1 MFSVLKKIS
10 DFAGTRRGLLK
21 KSMAVAFLGAVFA
34 ALQFA
39 ALMLTLDILVGGVDL
54 RIWPVI
60 GVMMVSVVGR
70 AACSYWST
78 NAETETGYFMVAE
91 KRIHIGDRLRYIPM
105 GYFNDNSLGNIT
117 AVVTT
122 TLSDV
127 ENNAARCL
135 VSVIG
140 GFLNTLGLC
149 LGLTVADWRLGLLA
163 IVGILAYLGVTELS
177 QRAMLKTG
185 PARQHAQMN
194 LVEAVLEYIQGMSVV
209 KSYGLD
215 KDSGQ
220 AVQRTVDESCDKALS
235 LEKSVI
241 PWMGLR
247 QVVVRVFSVAIAVCA
262 LAFYS
267 GGTLSLARCLL
278 MLVASFML
286 YAELESAG
294 NMADNLQML
303 GASMD
308 KANSIDD
315 TPVMDIDGAEL
326 TTADASVEFQD
337 VSFAYGDR
345 TILDH
350 VSLTVPSGSTTAV
363 VGPSGGGKTTLCNL
377 IARFWDVQSGKITVG
392 GYDVRE
398 YKLDSLM
405 KNISMVFQSVYLFND
420 TVENNIKFGRPDAT
434 HEQVVAAARAAC
446 CHDFIMALPDG
457 YDTVLGEGGGSL
469 SGGEKQRISIARAML
484 KDAPI
489 VILDEATASVDPEN
503 EAELQAAISALTR
516 GKTLIMIAHRLNTV
530 RNADQIL
537 VLSGGHIVQRGTA
550 MRTKSWTGKGQECT
564 HTRNGCE
571 QSKHT
576 SHPDIKRTRRSRSWD
591 THLTRRCVA
600 GIGNIRKV
608 EICTGIS
615 SGRLCIHRSKRRR
628 RWPTIMPM
636 GATIRKPLRPWD
648 MSTGIVCGNGCW
660 KRGRRR
666 DRLVCRGE
674 MS

>member
-140 GFLNTLGLC
+140 GFLNTLGPC

-163 IVGILAYLGVTELS
+163 IAGILAYLGVTELS

-235 LEKSVI
+235 LEKSVV

-326 TTADASVEFQD
+326 TPADTSVEFQD

-350 VSLTVPSGSTTAV
+350 VSLTVPSGSITAV

-537 VLSGGHIVQRGTA
+537 VLSGGHIVQRGTH
-550 MRTKSWTGKGQECT
+550 QELMAQGGLYADFVGV
-564 HTRNGCE
+564 RQE
-571 QSKHT
+571 ALRWKL
-576 SHPDIKRTRRSRSWD
+576 D
-591 THLTRRCVA
+591 T
-600 GIGNIRKV
+600 
-608 EICTGIS
+608 
-615 SGRLCIHRSKRRR
+615 
-628 RWPTIMPM
+628 
-636 GATIRKPLRPWD
+636 
-648 MSTGIVCGNGCW
+648 
-660 KRGRRR
+660 
-666 DRLVCRGE
+666 
-674 MS
+674 

>member
-39 ALMLTLDILVGGVDL
+39 ALMLTLDILVGGADL

-60 GVMMVSVVGR
+60 GVMVVSVVGR

-163 IVGILAYLGVTELS
+163 IAGILAYLGVTELS

-220 AVQRTVDESCDKALS
+220 AVQMTVDESCDKALS
-235 LEKSVI
+235 LEKSVV

-267 GGTLSLARCLL
+267 GRTLSLARCLL

-326 TTADASVEFQD
+326 TPADTSVEFQD

-350 VSLTVPSGSTTAV
+350 VSLTVPSGSITAV

-469 SGGEKQRISIARAML
+469 SGGDKQLISIPRAML

-537 VLSGGHIVQRGTA
+537 VLSGGHIVQRGTH
-550 MRTKSWTGKGQECT
+550 QELMAQGGLYADFVGV
-564 HTRNGCE
+564 RQE
-571 QSKHT
+571 ALRWKL
-576 SHPDIKRTRRSRSWD
+576 D
-591 THLTRRCVA
+591 T
-600 GIGNIRKV
+600 
-608 EICTGIS
+608 
-615 SGRLCIHRSKRRR
+615 
-628 RWPTIMPM
+628 
-636 GATIRKPLRPWD
+636 
-648 MSTGIVCGNGCW
+648 
-660 KRGRRR
+660 
-666 DRLVCRGE
+666 
-674 MS
+674 

>member
-10 DFAGTRRGLLK
+10 YFAGTRRGLLK
-21 KSMAVAFLGAVFA
+21 KSMAVAVLGAVFA

-39 ALMLTLDILVGGVDL
+39 ALMLTLDILVGGADL

-60 GVMMVSVVGR
+60 GVMVVSVVGR

-140 GFLNTLGLC
+140 GFLNSLGLC

-163 IVGILAYLGVTELS
+163 IAGILAYLGVTELS

-235 LEKSVI
+235 LEKSVV

-326 TTADASVEFQD
+326 TPADTSVEFQD

-350 VSLTVPSGSTTAV
+350 VSLTVPSGSITAV

-537 VLSGGHIVQRGTA
+537 VLSGGHIVQRGTH
-550 MRTKSWTGKGQECT
+550 QELMAQGGLYADFVGV
-564 HTRNGCE
+564 RQE
-571 QSKHT
+571 ALRWKL
-576 SHPDIKRTRRSRSWD
+576 D
-591 THLTRRCVA
+591 T
-600 GIGNIRKV
+600 
-608 EICTGIS
+608 
-615 SGRLCIHRSKRRR
+615 
-628 RWPTIMPM
+628 
-636 GATIRKPLRPWD
+636 
-648 MSTGIVCGNGCW
+648 
-660 KRGRRR
+660 
-666 DRLVCRGE
+666 
-674 MS
+674 

>member
-39 ALMLTLDILVGGVDL
+39 ALMLTLDILVGGADL

-60 GVMMVSVVGR
+60 GVMVVSVVGR

-163 IVGILAYLGVTELS
+163 IAGILAYLGVTELS

-235 LEKSVI
+235 LEKSVV

-326 TTADASVEFQD
+326 TPADTSVEFQD

-350 VSLTVPSGSTTAV
+350 VSLTVPSGSITAV

-377 IARFWDVQSGKITVG
+377 IARFWDAQSGKITVG

-537 VLSGGHIVQRGTA
+537 VLSGGHIVQRGTH
-550 MRTKSWTGKGQECT
+550 QELMAQGGLYADFVGV
-564 HTRNGCE
+564 RQE
-571 QSKHT
+571 ALRWKL
-576 SHPDIKRTRRSRSWD
+576 D
-591 THLTRRCVA
+591 T
-600 GIGNIRKV
+600 
-608 EICTGIS
+608 
-615 SGRLCIHRSKRRR
+615 
-628 RWPTIMPM
+628 
-636 GATIRKPLRPWD
+636 
-648 MSTGIVCGNGCW
+648 
-660 KRGRRR
+660 
-666 DRLVCRGE
+666 
-674 MS
+674 

>member
-39 ALMLTLDILVGGVDL
+39 ALMLTLDILVGGADL

-60 GVMMVSVVGR
+60 GVMVVSVVGR

-163 IVGILAYLGVTELS
+163 IAGILAYLGVTELS

-235 LEKSVI
+235 LEKSVV

-326 TTADASVEFQD
+326 TPADTSVEFQD

-350 VSLTVPSGSTTAV
+350 VSLTVPSGSITAV

-420 TVENNIKFGRPDAT
+420 TVENTIKFGRPDAT

-537 VLSGGHIVQRGTA
+537 VLSGGHIVQRGTH
-550 MRTKSWTGKGQECT
+550 QELMAQGGLYADFVGV
-564 HTRNGCE
+564 RQE
-571 QSKHT
+571 ALRWKL
-576 SHPDIKRTRRSRSWD
+576 D
-591 THLTRRCVA
+591 T
-600 GIGNIRKV
+600 
-608 EICTGIS
+608 
-615 SGRLCIHRSKRRR
+615 
-628 RWPTIMPM
+628 
-636 GATIRKPLRPWD
+636 
-648 MSTGIVCGNGCW
+648 
-660 KRGRRR
+660 
-666 DRLVCRGE
+666 
-674 MS
+674 

>member
-149 LGLTVADWRLGLLA
+149 LGLTVAEWRLGLLA
-163 IVGILAYLGVTELS
+163 IAGILAYLGVTELS

-350 VSLTVPSGSTTAV
+350 VSLTVPSGSITAV

-377 IARFWDVQSGKITVG
+377 IARFWDVQGGKITVG
-392 GYDVRE
+392 GHDVRE

-530 RNADQIL
+530 RNANQIL
-537 VLSGGHIVQRGTA
+537 VLSGGHIVQRGTH
-550 MRTKSWTGKGQECT
+550 QELMAQGGLYADFVGV
-564 HTRNGCE
+564 RQE
-571 QSKHT
+571 ALRWKL
-576 SHPDIKRTRRSRSWD
+576 D
-591 THLTRRCVA
+591 T
-600 GIGNIRKV
+600 
-608 EICTGIS
+608 
-615 SGRLCIHRSKRRR
+615 
-628 RWPTIMPM
+628 
-636 GATIRKPLRPWD
+636 
-648 MSTGIVCGNGCW
+648 
-660 KRGRRR
+660 
-666 DRLVCRGE
+666 
-674 MS
+674 

>member
-39 ALMLTLDILVGGVDL
+39 ALMLTLDILVGGADL

-149 LGLTVADWRLGLLA
+149 LGLTVAEWRLGLLA

-326 TTADASVEFQD
+326 TPADTSVEFQD

-350 VSLTVPSGSTTAV
+350 VSLTVPSGSITAV

-537 VLSGGHIVQRGTA
+537 VLSGGHIVQRGTH
-550 MRTKSWTGKGQECT
+550 QELMAQGGLYADFVGV
-564 HTRNGCE
+564 RQE
-571 QSKHT
+571 ALRWKL
-576 SHPDIKRTRRSRSWD
+576 D
-591 THLTRRCVA
+591 T
-600 GIGNIRKV
+600 
-608 EICTGIS
+608 
-615 SGRLCIHRSKRRR
+615 
-628 RWPTIMPM
+628 
-636 GATIRKPLRPWD
+636 
-648 MSTGIVCGNGCW
+648 
-660 KRGRRR
+660 
-666 DRLVCRGE
+666 
-674 MS
+674 

>member
-39 ALMLTLDILVGGVDL
+39 ALMLTLDILVGGADL

-60 GVMMVSVVGR
+60 GVMVVSVVGR

-163 IVGILAYLGVTELS
+163 IAGILAYLGVTELS

-235 LEKSVI
+235 LEKSVV

-326 TTADASVEFQD
+326 TPADTSVEFQD

-350 VSLTVPSGSTTAV
+350 VSLTVPSGSITAV
-363 VGPSGGGKTTLCNL
+363 VGPSGGGKTTLCQL
-377 IARFWDVQSGKITVG
+377 IPRF
-392 GYDVRE
+392 YDVTGGSIAIDGHDVRQVQQ
-398 YKLDSLM
+398 DSLH
-405 KNISMVFQSVYLFND
+405 KNIGIVQQDVFLF
-420 TVENNIKFGRPDAT
+420 P
-434 HEQVVAAARAAC
+434 
-446 CHDFIMALPDG
+446 
-457 YDTVLGEGGGSL
+457 DTVLENIRYGTPNATMEQVIEAAKRAEIYEDIMAMPEGFDTYVGERGTLL
-469 SGGEKQRISIARAML
+469 SGGQKQRISIARIFL
-484 KDAPI
+484 KNPPI
-489 VILDEATASVDPEN
+489 LILDEAT
-503 EAELQAAISALTR
+503 SALDSVTEAKIQKAFDQLAQGR
-516 GKTLIMIAHRLNTV
+516 TTLIIAHRLSTI
-530 RNADQIL
+530 RNASRIL
-537 VLSGGHIVQRGTA
+537 VVSDGVIAESGTHAELIEKGGA
-550 MRTKSWTGKGQECT
+550 YAELYRTQAAVTK
-564 HTRNGCE
+564 
-571 QSKHT
+571 
-576 SHPDIKRTRRSRSWD
+576 
-591 THLTRRCVA
+591 
-600 GIGNIRKV
+600 
-608 EICTGIS
+608 
-615 SGRLCIHRSKRRR
+615 
-628 RWPTIMPM
+628 M
-636 GATIRKPLRPWD
+636 
-648 MSTGIVCGNGCW
+648 
-660 KRGRRR
+660 
-666 DRLVCRGE
+666 
-674 MS
+674 

>member
-10 DFAGTRRGLLK
+10 DFAGIRRGLLK

-39 ALMLTLDILVGGVDL
+39 ALMLTLDILVGGADL

-60 GVMMVSVVGR
+60 GVMVVSVVGR

-163 IVGILAYLGVTELS
+163 IAGILAYLGVTELS

-235 LEKSVI
+235 LEKSVV

-326 TTADASVEFQD
+326 TPADTSVEFQD

-350 VSLTVPSGSTTAV
+350 VSLTVPSGSITAV

-446 CHDFIMALPDG
+446 CYDFIMALPDG

-537 VLSGGHIVQRGTA
+537 VLSGGHIVQRGTH
-550 MRTKSWTGKGQECT
+550 QELMAQGGLYADFVGV
-564 HTRNGCE
+564 RQE
-571 QSKHT
+571 ALRWKL
-576 SHPDIKRTRRSRSWD
+576 D
-591 THLTRRCVA
+591 T
-600 GIGNIRKV
+600 
-608 EICTGIS
+608 
-615 SGRLCIHRSKRRR
+615 
-628 RWPTIMPM
+628 
-636 GATIRKPLRPWD
+636 
-648 MSTGIVCGNGCW
+648 
-660 KRGRRR
+660 
-666 DRLVCRGE
+666 
-674 MS
+674 

>member
-39 ALMLTLDILVGGVDL
+39 ALMLTLDILVGGADL

-60 GVMMVSVVGR
+60 GVMVVSVVGR

-163 IVGILAYLGVTELS
+163 IAGILAYLGVTELS

-235 LEKSVI
+235 LEKSVV

-326 TTADASVEFQD
+326 TPADTSVEFQD

-350 VSLTVPSGSTTAV
+350 VSLTVPSGSITAV

-530 RNADQIL
+530 RNANQIL
-537 VLSGGHIVQRGTA
+537 VLSGGHIVQRGTH
-550 MRTKSWTGKGQECT
+550 QELMAQGGLYADFVGV
-564 HTRNGCE
+564 RQE
-571 QSKHT
+571 ALRWKL
-576 SHPDIKRTRRSRSWD
+576 D
-591 THLTRRCVA
+591 T
-600 GIGNIRKV
+600 
-608 EICTGIS
+608 
-615 SGRLCIHRSKRRR
+615 
-628 RWPTIMPM
+628 
-636 GATIRKPLRPWD
+636 
-648 MSTGIVCGNGCW
+648 
-660 KRGRRR
+660 
-666 DRLVCRGE
+666 
-674 MS
+674 

>member
-39 ALMLTLDILVGGVDL
+39 ALMLTLDILVGGADL

-60 GVMMVSVVGR
+60 GVMVVSVVGR

-163 IVGILAYLGVTELS
+163 IAGILAYLGVTELA

-235 LEKSVI
+235 LEKSVV

-267 GGTLSLARCLL
+267 SGTLSLARCLL
-278 MLVASFML
+278 MLAASFML

-326 TTADASVEFQD
+326 MPADASVEFQD

-350 VSLTVPSGSTTAV
+350 VSLTVPAGSTTAV

-377 IARFWDVQSGKITVG
+377 IARFWDVQGGKITVG
-392 GYDVRE
+392 GHDVRE
-398 YKLDSLM
+398 YKLESLM

-434 HEQVVAAARAAC
+434 HEQVVAAAKAAC
-446 CHDFIMALPDG
+446 CHDFILALPDG

-503 EAELQAAISALTR
+503 EAELQAAISALTK

-537 VLSGGHIVQRGTA
+537 VLSGGHIVQRGTHA
-550 MRTKSWTGKGQECT
+550 ELMAQGGLYADFVGVRREALSWKL
-564 HTRNGCE
+564 
-571 QSKHT
+571 
-576 SHPDIKRTRRSRSWD
+576 D
-591 THLTRRCVA
+591 T
-600 GIGNIRKV
+600 
-608 EICTGIS
+608 
-615 SGRLCIHRSKRRR
+615 
-628 RWPTIMPM
+628 
-636 GATIRKPLRPWD
+636 
-648 MSTGIVCGNGCW
+648 
-660 KRGRRR
+660 
-666 DRLVCRGE
+666 
-674 MS
+674 

>member
-39 ALMLTLDILVGGVDL
+39 ALMLTLDILVGGADL

-235 LEKSVI
+235 LEKSVV

-267 GGTLSLARCLL
+267 GGTLSLGRCLL

-326 TTADASVEFQD
+326 TPADTSVEFQD

-350 VSLTVPSGSTTAV
+350 VSLTVPSGSITAV

-537 VLSGGHIVQRGTA
+537 VLSGGHIVQRGTH
-550 MRTKSWTGKGQECT
+550 QELMAQGGLYADFVGV
-564 HTRNGCE
+564 RQE
-571 QSKHT
+571 ALRWKL
-576 SHPDIKRTRRSRSWD
+576 D
-591 THLTRRCVA
+591 T
-600 GIGNIRKV
+600 
-608 EICTGIS
+608 
-615 SGRLCIHRSKRRR
+615 
-628 RWPTIMPM
+628 
-636 GATIRKPLRPWD
+636 
-648 MSTGIVCGNGCW
+648 
-660 KRGRRR
+660 
-666 DRLVCRGE
+666 
-674 MS
+674 

>member
-235 LEKSVI
+235 LEKSVV

-350 VSLTVPSGSTTAV
+350 VSLTVPSGSITAV

-537 VLSGGHIVQRGTA
+537 VLSGGHIVQRGTH
-550 MRTKSWTGKGQECT
+550 QELMAQGGLYADFVGV
-564 HTRNGCE
+564 RQE
-571 QSKHT
+571 ALRWKL
-576 SHPDIKRTRRSRSWD
+576 D
-591 THLTRRCVA
+591 T
-600 GIGNIRKV
+600 
-608 EICTGIS
+608 
-615 SGRLCIHRSKRRR
+615 
-628 RWPTIMPM
+628 
-636 GATIRKPLRPWD
+636 
-648 MSTGIVCGNGCW
+648 
-660 KRGRRR
+660 
-666 DRLVCRGE
+666 
-674 MS
+674 

>member
-39 ALMLTLDILVGGVDL
+39 ALMLTLDILVGGADL

-60 GVMMVSVVGR
+60 GVMVVSVVGR

-163 IVGILAYLGVTELS
+163 IAGILAYLGVTELS

-235 LEKSVI
+235 LEKSVV

-267 GGTLSLARCLL
+267 GGALSLARCLL

-326 TTADASVEFQD
+326 TPADTSVEFQD

-350 VSLTVPSGSTTAV
+350 VSLTVPSGSITAV

-434 HEQVVAAARAAC
+434 HEQVEAAARAAC

-537 VLSGGHIVQRGTA
+537 VLSGGHIVQRGTH
-550 MRTKSWTGKGQECT
+550 QELMAQGGLYADFVGV
-564 HTRNGCE
+564 RQE
-571 QSKHT
+571 ALRWKL
-576 SHPDIKRTRRSRSWD
+576 D
-591 THLTRRCVA
+591 T
-600 GIGNIRKV
+600 
-608 EICTGIS
+608 
-615 SGRLCIHRSKRRR
+615 
-628 RWPTIMPM
+628 
-636 GATIRKPLRPWD
+636 
-648 MSTGIVCGNGCW
+648 
-660 KRGRRR
+660 
-666 DRLVCRGE
+666 
-674 MS
+674 

>member
-39 ALMLTLDILVGGVDL
+39 ALMLTLDILVGGADL

-60 GVMMVSVVGR
+60 GVMVVSVVGR

-163 IVGILAYLGVTELS
+163 IAGILAYLGVTELS

-235 LEKSVI
+235 LEKSVV

-326 TTADASVEFQD
+326 TPADTSVEFQD

-350 VSLTVPSGSTTAV
+350 VSLTVPSGSITAV

-469 SGGEKQRISIARAML
+469 SGGEKQRIYIARAML
-484 KDAPI
+484 KDATI

-537 VLSGGHIVQRGTA
+537 VLSGGHIVQRGTH
-550 MRTKSWTGKGQECT
+550 QELMAQGGLYADFVGV
-564 HTRNGCE
+564 RQE
-571 QSKHT
+571 ALRWKL
-576 SHPDIKRTRRSRSWD
+576 D
-591 THLTRRCVA
+591 T
-600 GIGNIRKV
+600 
-608 EICTGIS
+608 
-615 SGRLCIHRSKRRR
+615 
-628 RWPTIMPM
+628 
-636 GATIRKPLRPWD
+636 
-648 MSTGIVCGNGCW
+648 
-660 KRGRRR
+660 
-666 DRLVCRGE
+666 
-674 MS
+674 

>member
-163 IVGILAYLGVTELS
+163 IAGILAYLGVTELS

-235 LEKSVI
+235 LEKSVV

-350 VSLTVPSGSTTAV
+350 VSLTVPSGSITAV

-377 IARFWDVQSGKITVG
+377 IARFWDVQGGKITVG
-392 GYDVRE
+392 GHDVRE

-420 TVENNIKFGRPDAT
+420 TVENKIKFGRPDAT

-530 RNADQIL
+530 RNANQIL
-537 VLSGGHIVQRGTA
+537 VLSGGHIVQRGTH
-550 MRTKSWTGKGQECT
+550 QELMAQGGLYADFVGV
-564 HTRNGCE
+564 RQE
-571 QSKHT
+571 ALRWKL
-576 SHPDIKRTRRSRSWD
+576 D
-591 THLTRRCVA
+591 T
-600 GIGNIRKV
+600 
-608 EICTGIS
+608 
-615 SGRLCIHRSKRRR
+615 
-628 RWPTIMPM
+628 
-636 GATIRKPLRPWD
+636 
-648 MSTGIVCGNGCW
+648 
-660 KRGRRR
+660 
-666 DRLVCRGE
+666 
-674 MS
+674 

>member
-39 ALMLTLDILVGGVDL
+39 ALMLTLDILVGGADL

-60 GVMMVSVVGR
+60 GVMVVSVVGR

-163 IVGILAYLGVTELS
+163 IAGILAYLGVTELS

-235 LEKSVI
+235 LEKSVV

-326 TTADASVEFQD
+326 TPADTSVEFQD

-350 VSLTVPSGSTTAV
+350 VSLTVPSGSITAV

-434 HEQVVAAARAAC
+434 HEQVVDAARAAC

-537 VLSGGHIVQRGTA
+537 VLSGGHIVLRGTH
-550 MRTKSWTGKGQECT
+550 QELMAQGGLYADFVGV
-564 HTRNGCE
+564 RQE
-571 QSKHT
+571 ALRWKL
-576 SHPDIKRTRRSRSWD
+576 D
-591 THLTRRCVA
+591 T
-600 GIGNIRKV
+600 
-608 EICTGIS
+608 
-615 SGRLCIHRSKRRR
+615 
-628 RWPTIMPM
+628 
-636 GATIRKPLRPWD
+636 
-648 MSTGIVCGNGCW
+648 
-660 KRGRRR
+660 
-666 DRLVCRGE
+666 
-674 MS
+674 

>member
-39 ALMLTLDILVGGVDL
+39 ALMLTLDILVGGADL

-60 GVMMVSVVGR
+60 GVMVVSVVGR

-163 IVGILAYLGVTELS
+163 IAGILAYLGVTELS

-235 LEKSVI
+235 LEKSVV

-326 TTADASVEFQD
+326 TPADTSVEFQD

-350 VSLTVPSGSTTAV
+350 VSLTVPSGSITAV

-377 IARFWDVQSGKITVG
+377 MARFWDVQSGKITVG

-537 VLSGGHIVQRGTA
+537 VLSGGHIVQRGTH
-550 MRTKSWTGKGQECT
+550 QELMAQGGLYADFVGV
-564 HTRNGCE
+564 RQE
-571 QSKHT
+571 ALRWKL
-576 SHPDIKRTRRSRSWD
+576 D
-591 THLTRRCVA
+591 T
-600 GIGNIRKV
+600 
-608 EICTGIS
+608 
-615 SGRLCIHRSKRRR
+615 
-628 RWPTIMPM
+628 
-636 GATIRKPLRPWD
+636 
-648 MSTGIVCGNGCW
+648 
-660 KRGRRR
+660 
-666 DRLVCRGE
+666 
-674 MS
+674 